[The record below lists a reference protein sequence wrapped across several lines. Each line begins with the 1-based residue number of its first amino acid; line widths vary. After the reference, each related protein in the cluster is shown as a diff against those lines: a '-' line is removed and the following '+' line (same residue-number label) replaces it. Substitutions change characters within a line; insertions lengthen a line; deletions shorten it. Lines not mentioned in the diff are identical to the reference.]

1 MRLHKEYTYLFHDID
16 RHGVRTNHTSQML
29 VNDFTAL
36 IRFKPDLDSIYELL
50 EDRKEDPFYNTT
62 VYVKQCIFGK
72 NGKHC
77 GLFLTTFIDETN
89 LVKHHLEYE
98 WWENPNWDKDPDPSK
113 DTVAKASLM
122 VEHEFD
128 GTYNVI

>member
-1 MRLHKEYTYLFHDID
+1 MRLHKDYTYLFHDID
-16 RHGVRTNHTSQML
+16 RHGVRQNHTHQML

-36 IRFKPDLDSIYELL
+36 IRFKPDLDNIYELL
-50 EDRKEDPFYNTT
+50 EDRKDDPFYNTT

-89 LVKHHLEYE
+89 LVKR
-98 WWENPNWDKDPDPSK
+98 
-113 DTVAKASLM
+113 TCCSLRRRR
-122 VEHEFD
+122 VCRTKCT
-128 GTYNVI
+128 GCCSRYTLCR